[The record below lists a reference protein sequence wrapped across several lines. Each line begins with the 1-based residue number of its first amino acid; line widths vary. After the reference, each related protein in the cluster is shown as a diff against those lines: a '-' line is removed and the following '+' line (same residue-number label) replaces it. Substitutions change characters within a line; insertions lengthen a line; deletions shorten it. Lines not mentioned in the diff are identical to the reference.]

1 MAKKNEK
8 PNTIKLT
15 EDEIKELT
23 EIRNNFSNITLMI
36 GETEVGITNLTN
48 RKEDLISNLRKLNEK
63 QNDFSIKLENK
74 YGKGTI
80 SLETN
85 EFTPTK
91 E

>member
-1 MAKKNEK
+1 MAKKDEK

-48 RKEDLISNLRKLNEK
+48 RKGDLISNLRKLNEK
-63 QNDFSIKLENK
+63 QNDFEIKLENK

-85 EFTPTK
+85 EFTPVK